1 MTFDDVVTII
11 VEETGMSEDAAKSED
26 NWYTQILEYP
36 LFHLLGKLK
45 TLKIKEVKQQIDGK
59 FDELFFHDTK
69 TVNGYFSISL
79 LRNVFE

>member
-79 LRNVFE
+79 LSNVFE